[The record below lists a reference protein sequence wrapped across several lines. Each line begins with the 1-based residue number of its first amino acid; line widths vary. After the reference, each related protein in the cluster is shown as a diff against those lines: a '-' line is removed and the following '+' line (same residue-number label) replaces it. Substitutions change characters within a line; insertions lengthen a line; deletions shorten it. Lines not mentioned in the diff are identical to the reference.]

1 MCLPTRLFCG
11 NTALA
16 PWRHI
21 PLTIYIIFYSI
32 RNDLLFF
39 MIMIMVII
47 IIIILTILS
56 FDCTDIYY
64 KFSYLNNI
72 RRKQKQSVYLTY
84 LT

>member
-1 MCLPTRLFCG
+1 MYLPTRLFCG

-32 RNDLLFF
+32 RNYLLFF

-47 IIIILTILS
+47 ITILR
-56 FDCTDIYY
+56 FDCTDIILY
-64 KFSYLNNI
+64 FFLFE
-72 RRKQKQSVYLTY
+72 
-84 LT
+84 